1 MSKNYPVG
9 YKKPPLHSRFKK
21 GRSGN
26 PGGRPRRRIT
36 PLQID
41 FELDKVLT
49 SRVAVTERGSVRQ
62 MTLLRAIMTQMA
74 HKAVKGHHP
83 TTSLLLSHLAKRTA
97 VEEAEPGSVSP
108 GEDFAKEI
116 DAILKEIGENLSERP
131 GSPDGTEPRPSE
143 TEQDPD
149 PDDKKES

>member
-26 PGGRPRRRIT
+26 PAGRPKRRIT

-41 FELDKVLT
+41 AELDKALI
-49 SRVAVTERGSVRQ
+49 SRITVNESGSIREI
-62 MTLLRAIMTQMA
+62 TKLRAFMTQMV

-83 TTSLLLSHLAKRTA
+83 TMSLLISLLTKRA
-97 VEEAEPGSVSP
+97 EIAEAEPGSIQP
-108 GEDFAKEI
+108 GEDFAREI
-116 DAILKEIGENLSERP
+116 DAILTDIGENLSARA
-131 GSPDGTEPRPSE
+131 GSPDGTEPRASE
-143 TEQDPD
+143 TQQDLD
-149 PDDKKES
+149 PDDKKRA

>member
-9 YKKPPLHSRFKK
+9 YKKPPVYSRFKK

-26 PGGRPRRRIT
+26 PAGRPKRRIT
-36 PLQID
+36 PLQIEA
-41 FELDKVLT
+41 ELDKVLT
-49 SRVAVTERGSVRQ
+49 SRVTVTERGGVQQ

-83 TTSLLLSHLAKRTA
+83 TTSLILSHLAKRTA
-97 VEEAEPGSVSP
+97 VEEAEPGSGQP

-131 GSPDGTEPRPSE
+131 GSPDRAEPPPSE

>member
-1 MSKNYPVG
+1 
-9 YKKPPLHSRFKK
+9 
-21 GRSGN
+21 
-26 PGGRPRRRIT
+26 
-36 PLQID
+36 
-41 FELDKVLT
+41 
-49 SRVAVTERGSVRQ
+49 

-83 TTSLLLSHLAKRTA
+83 TTSLLLSHLAKRTPI
-97 VEEAEPGSVSP
+97 EEAEPGSVQP

-131 GSPDGTEPRPSE
+131 GSPDGTDPRPSE